1 MAKKR
6 QEEPPKGSPAWMSTF
21 SDLMNLLL
29 CFFVL
34 LFSMSTVDA
43 QKFEAVAASFS
54 QTFSIFE
61 AGATA
66 IGDGILISNG
76 VSQLNELD
84 KYINSTGKSADTDT
98 QSDALEAY
106 QAASMEQAEQMAENI
121 EESLQEDH
129 GEYNS
134 DISVDFTSQYVS
146 LNLNGA
152 FCLIRAVIRSG
163 KRQSRFW
170 TRWDRYWNVMRTVRS
185 RLKVIRTMCRSITPD
200 LPTMMNCQAS
210 EPFRYL
216 IILCLRPHLIRQ
228 RSNIPD
234 VVSMFR
240 LRIMRHRR
248 EEQKPACGD
257 QNLYRII

>member
-6 QEEPPKGSPAWMSTF
+6 QEEPPKGSPAWMATF

-98 QSDALEAY
+98 QSDALEA
-106 QAASMEQAEQMAENI
+106 
-121 EESLQEDH
+121 
-129 GEYNS
+129 
-134 DISVDFTSQYVS
+134 
-146 LNLNGA
+146 
-152 FCLIRAVIRSG
+152 
-163 KRQSRFW
+163 
-170 TRWDRYWNVMRTVRS
+170 
-185 RLKVIRTMCRSITPD
+185 
-200 LPTMMNCQAS
+200 
-210 EPFRYL
+210 
-216 IILCLRPHLIRQ
+216 
-228 RSNIPD
+228 
-234 VVSMFR
+234 
-240 LRIMRHRR
+240 
-248 EEQKPACGD
+248 
-257 QNLYRII
+257 

>member
-6 QEEPPKGSPAWMSTF
+6 QEEPPKGSPAWMATF

-152 FCLIRAVIRSG
+152 FLFDSG
-163 KRQSRFW
+163 SDQ
-170 TRWDRYWNVMRTVRS
+170 
-185 RLKVIRTMCRSITPD
+185 I
-200 LPTMMNCQAS
+200 
-210 EPFRYL
+210 
-216 IILCLRPHLIRQ
+216 
-228 RSNIPD
+228 
-234 VVSMFR
+234 
-240 LRIMRHRR
+240 R
-248 EEQKPACGD
+248 EEAKPLLDKVG
-257 QNLYRII
+257 QILSLIHI